1 MNGEVEVDDP
11 LSKSTSRLSI
21 CQADMEELGE
31 KNPRLQVREFLKMRD
46 NYHVVILQFH

>member
-21 CQADMEELGE
+21 CQADMEELG
-31 KNPRLQVREFLKMRD
+31 KR
-46 NYHVVILQFH
+46 ILDYKFENF